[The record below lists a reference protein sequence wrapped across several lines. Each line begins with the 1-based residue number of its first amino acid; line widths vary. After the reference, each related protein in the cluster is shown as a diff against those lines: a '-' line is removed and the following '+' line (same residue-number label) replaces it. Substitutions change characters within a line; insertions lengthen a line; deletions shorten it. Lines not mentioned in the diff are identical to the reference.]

1 MSARIERLEAELELA
16 VLEEQ
21 LAEAKPVNKDG
32 TPKLDKDG
40 NALRAPAE
48 IRLEVRAARQA
59 FREKYREQVNVNP
72 ATLGAKTAVS
82 KATAST
88 S

>member
-16 VLEEQ
+16 VLEEK
-21 LAEAKPVNKDG
+21 LAAAKPVDKDG
-32 TPKLDKDG
+32 NPKLDKDG

-48 IRLEVRAARQA
+48 IRLEVRALRQA

-72 ATLGAKTAVS
+72 ATLGAEAAVS

-88 S
+88 T